1 MSSLTNVRPIP
12 QKVVMDAK
20 GRRKTGLMGSVR
32 PLKHCIA
39 VVTDHRELM
48 DRYSGRDRPHRA

>member
-20 GRRKTGLMGSVR
+20 GRRKTGLMGSVG
-32 PLKHCIA
+32 PLMHCIA
-39 VVTDHRELM
+39 EVADNWELM
-48 DRYSGRDRPHRA
+48 GRYSITDRPHRA